1 MYKFIILV
9 SLCAA
14 GCFGGPV
21 DSFSDDPAAPEPAFI
36 YSHTVQ
42 GDGAGCGFIYTTD
55 PRVMLKC
62 EPCSDALSSVCEYD
76 GHTVVDVY
84 ALPGAGDGT
93 PFGTASY
100 VEFNA
105 DACTG
110 AP

>member
-1 MYKFIILV
+1 VKALMLLV
-9 SLCAA
+9 AVLAA
-14 GCFGGPV
+14 ACGAPV
-21 DSFSDDPAAPEPAFI
+21 DSFPADPDPAFI

-62 EPCSDALSSVCEYD
+62 EPCSSALSSVCEYD

-93 PFGTASY
+93 PFGIASY

-105 DACTG
+105 AACTTG